1 MPALRR
7 DGDDLVLECRL
18 QPRASRDEIVGV
30 LDGHIKIRITAP
42 PVDGQANTHLV
53 KFLSAAFGV
62 NQRQVE
68 IEHGEKGRSK
78 RIRIRNP
85 ARLPAPLTDP
95 GRP

>member
-1 MPALRR
+1 MQALRY
-7 DGDDLVLECRL
+7 DCDDVVLECRL

-30 LDGHIKIRITAP
+30 LDGHIKIRITSP
-42 PVDGQANTHLV
+42 PVDGQANAHLV
-53 KFLSAAFGV
+53 KFLAAAFGV
-62 NQRQVE
+62 TQRQVD

-85 ARLPAPLTDP
+85 VRLPAPLTDP